1 MKVSEKS
8 SQRIAVLESGRRNAE
23 ALRALG
29 MVGRVAERWAQINRA
44 YEDSHVKVL
53 ERSGGFAGVSR
64 VFRMLFQ
71 SGVLGVGAYLV
82 IEQQASFGVI
92 IAASILSARALQPVE
107 QLVANWRGFVASRQG
122 WRRLKATLAN
132 FPDAVELMP
141 LPAPTKSLVK
151 E

>member
-1 MKVSEKS
+1 
-8 SQRIAVLESGRRNAE
+8 
-23 ALRALG
+23 
-29 MVGRVAERWAQINRA
+29 MVGCASERSAHLDRA
-44 YEDSHVKVL
+44 SGDSHVKVL

-71 SGVLGVGAYLV
+71 SGVLGVGAFLV
-82 IEQQASFGVI
+82 IEQQASFGMI

-132 FPDAVELMP
+132 FPDAAEPMP
-141 LPAPTKSLVK
+141 LPAPKTSLAIESLAVVPARLGSGRP
-151 E
+151 